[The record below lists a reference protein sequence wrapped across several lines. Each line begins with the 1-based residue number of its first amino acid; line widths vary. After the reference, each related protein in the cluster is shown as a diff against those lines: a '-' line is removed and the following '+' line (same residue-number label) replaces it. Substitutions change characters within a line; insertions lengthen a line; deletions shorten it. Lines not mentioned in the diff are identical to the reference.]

1 MKPKVLKL
9 KTILVCMGMLLC
21 YSQHTNAQ
29 FFKKLKKRAEEAA
42 KEAVL
47 RKSEEKAATE
57 TEKGMDKLFNFD
69 FSKKSMDPSILP
81 ESYDFEWKYKLQ
93 MKSKSNQGEMDI
105 VYNLKSGANYFGFK
119 PVFKEKK
126 FTDSI
131 VMVMDEDLKT
141 MTIFRNSNDIKTGY
155 IISTPVET
163 AEDVAQEE
171 ELMKEMNYKELDTK
185 EILGYTC
192 QGFQIENKEIKM
204 IMYVTFDAPVSFNQI
219 YNGAN
224 KKALPEGFDPK
235 WLKGADNS
243 LMMEMTFINKKKK
256 KFNTTMTCVELVNE
270 PMSIIVSDYDFRKLN
285 AETAEGDY

>member
-1 MKPKVLKL
+1 MEKVKL
-9 KTILVCMGMLLC
+9 LVITLCVLLGF
-21 YSQHTNAQ
+21 SQHTNAQ
-29 FFKKLKKRAEEAA
+29 FFKKLKERAEEAA

-47 RKSEEKAATE
+47 RKAEDKAAME
-57 TEKGMDKLFNFD
+57 TEKGMDKIFNFD

-93 MKSKSNQGEMDI
+93 MKSKSKQGEMDI

-119 PVFKEKK
+119 PEFKEKK
-126 FTDSI
+126 MTDSL
-131 VMVMDEDLKT
+131 VMVMDEGLRT

-155 IISTPVET
+155 IISTPIES
-163 AEDVAQEE
+163 AEDVAEEE
-171 ELMKEMNYKELDTK
+171 ELMKEMNYKELGTK
-185 EILGYTC
+185 EVLGYQC

-219 YNGAN
+219 YSGAN
-224 KKALPEGFDPK
+224 KKALPNGFDPK

-270 PMSIIVSDYDFRKLN
+270 PMSITVSEYNFRKLN
-285 AETAEGDY
+285 NQATIDE

>member
-1 MKPKVLKL
+1 MKTRVLKL
-9 KTILVCMGMLLC
+9 KTILVCIGMLLC
-21 YSQHTNAQ
+21 YSQQVDAQ

-47 RKSEEKAATE
+47 RKAEDKAALE

-69 FSKKSMDPSILP
+69 FSKKSMDPSVLP
-81 ESYDFEWKYKLQ
+81 ESYEFEWKYKLQ
-93 MKSKSNQGEMDI
+93 MKSKSKHGEMDM

-119 PVFKEKK
+119 PEFKEKRM
-126 FTDSI
+126 TNGMVI
-131 VMVMDEDLKT
+131 VMDEGLRT
-141 MTIFRNSNDIKTGY
+141 MTIFRNSNGKKSGY
-155 IISTPVET
+155 IISTPVDSVK
-163 AEDVAQEE
+163 DVAENE

-185 EILGYTC
+185 KILGYDC

-219 YNGAN
+219 YGGAN
-224 KKALPEGFDPK
+224 KKALPKGFDPK

-256 KFNTTMTCVELVNE
+256 KYNTTMTCVELVNE
-270 PMSIIVSDYDFRKLN
+270 PKTIVVADYEFMKLN
-285 AETAEGDY
+285 AQTTIDE